1 MSSAKN
7 RLLRLSLG
15 REFAFLLGILFAV
28 PASATLVAIP
38 ASSAQDKA
46 PASPGTSFE
55 LNAAEADV
63 LQVVGAV
70 AEDPIIRG
78 TYVYERQKI
87 LTGAQ
92 PANSSSYFGAW
103 TGPGHVF
110 YKVLT
115 GALAPRHFKDSA
127 DLGMITVRYIV
138 QAQSDSRVHLWIVA
152 VFVEDGSRKAAPS
165 DGTVESSEFKEI
177 QDRLQQIQVSNQETA
192 ALIEKRQE
200 EDETRAAALRD
211 RQVETARLE
220 SAESS
225 LKNLDSQWSD
235 LRHKVIVRVVPGNA
249 ELKSAPF
256 HSSAGVQTL
265 TAGEELVVL
274 IVTPAWLGV
283 ETPDKHRGWLRH
295 DQVESLP

>member
-1 MSSAKN
+1 MRICKN
-7 RLLRLSLG
+7 QFLRWAPTRRFVFSLG
-15 REFAFLLGILFAV
+15 MLLAL
-28 PASATLVAIP
+28 PASASPFAIRGRSDQEKVP
-38 ASSAQDKA
+38 TAA
-46 PASPGTSFE
+46 GMGFE
-55 LNAAEADV
+55 LNASEADV
-63 LQVVGAV
+63 VPIVDGV
-70 AEDPIIRG
+70 AADPIVRG

-87 LTGAQ
+87 LIGAK
-92 PANSSSYFGAW
+92 PASSSSYFGAW

-127 DLGMITVRYIV
+127 DLGTITVRYIV
-138 QAQSDSRVHLWIVA
+138 QARSDSRVHLWIFA
-152 VFVEDGSRKAAPS
+152 VFVTEGSRKAAPS

-200 EDETRAAALRD
+200 EDETRAAAIRD

-235 LRHKVIVRVVPGNA
+235 LRHKLIVKVAGGNA

-256 HSSAGVQTL
+256 HSSTGVQTL

-283 ETPDKHRGWLRH
+283 EAPDKHRGWLRH
-295 DQVESLP
+295 DQVEPLP

>member
-1 MSSAKN
+1 MSSGNHKFP
-7 RLLRLSLG
+7 RLSPA
-15 REFAFLLGILFAV
+15 RSFALLLGILLAV
-28 PASATLVAIP
+28 AASASSA
-38 ASSAQDKA
+38 ASSAQDHA
-46 PASPGTSFE
+46 TASAGIGFE
-55 LNAAEADV
+55 LNAAEADI

-70 AEDPIIRG
+70 AEDPVIRG
-78 TYVYERQKI
+78 TYVYEKQKI

-92 PANSSSYFGAW
+92 PANTSSYFGPW
-103 TGPGHVF
+103 TGPGRAF

-127 DLGMITVRYIV
+127 DLGTITVRYVV
-138 QAQSDSRVHLWIVA
+138 QTQSDTRVHLWIFA
-152 VFVEDGSRKAAPS
+152 VFVEEGSRKAAPS

-177 QDRLQQIQVSNQETA
+177 QDRLQQIQVSNRETA
-192 ALIEKRQE
+192 TLIQKRQE
-200 EDETRAAALRD
+200 EDETRAAAIRN

-225 LKNLDSQWSD
+225 LKNLESQWSD
-235 LRHKVIVRVVPGNA
+235 LRRKLIVKVAGGNA

-256 HSSAGVQTL
+256 HSSTGVQAL

-295 DQVESLP
+295 DQVEPLP